1 MNSHDLE
8 PAAEDLTAIHKQL
21 FERAAAWNRGDARAF
36 TANFQ
41 DHGSFTNITGSVI
54 RGRSLFEQRISD
66 ILGTIFK
73 GSTLRMSIQTLRLV
87 RPDVAVA
94 DVDAELTG
102 FKGLPPG
109 VRARDGTLHTQQL
122 WVLVKE
128 QNQWQMAAF
137 HNVDVKSIS

>member
-1 MNSHDLE
+1 M
-8 PAAEDLTAIHKQL
+8 
-21 FERAAAWNRGDARAF
+21 
-36 TANFQ
+36 
-41 DHGSFTNITGSVI
+41 
-54 RGRSLFEQRISD
+54 FEQRISD

-109 VRARDGTLHTQQL
+109 VQARDGTLHTRQL